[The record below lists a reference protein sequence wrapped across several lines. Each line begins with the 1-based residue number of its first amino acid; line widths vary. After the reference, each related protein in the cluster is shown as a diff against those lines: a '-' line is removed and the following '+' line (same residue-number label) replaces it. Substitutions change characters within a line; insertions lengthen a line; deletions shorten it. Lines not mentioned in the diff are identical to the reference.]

1 MWAKGTAC
9 IAALAAL
16 HGAAGAQSPVADDG
30 IVKLDISGSVR
41 IRQEAI
47 SGQLRSGFNA
57 DDTLTSLRT
66 RLYARYGSETLYAE
80 GELYDSRVYGDNPGT
95 PVTTGEVNAAE
106 LVQASLTYKANLS
119 EGVPLRLQAGRFTLN
134 LGSRRLVAADDYR
147 NTTNGYTGLRADI
160 GDPRRANLTAI
171 YVLPQRRLP
180 DDRASIDRGEV
191 VWDREGAEARLWGAV
206 GSLPLGVDRARLE
219 ATAIAFDERDTSDA
233 ATRDRS
239 LSTLG
244 LRYFREAEPEA
255 FDFDVEAYFQTG
267 TISASAAPAAPTLD
281 VSASFVH
288 LEAGYQWGRAWKP
301 RLSAEFDYASG
312 DKPGGDFERF
322 DTLFGMRRAEIA
334 PAGLYNAVGRAN
346 LLSPGV
352 RVEVSPGKRA
362 EAFAAWRG
370 LWLAE
375 ATDSFSTTG
384 LRDASGAAGRFAGH
398 QIDMRV
404 RYWLVPD
411 RLRLEANGVLVAHG
425 DYLKAL
431 RPGER
436 DFTAYA
442 SLDLTFS
449 F

>member
-1 MWAKGTAC
+1 M
-9 IAALAAL
+9 
-16 HGAAGAQSPVADDG
+16 
-30 IVKLDISGSVR
+30 
-41 IRQEAI
+41 
-47 SGQLRSGFNA
+47 
-57 DDTLTSLRT
+57 
-66 RLYARYGSETLYAE
+66 RYGSETLYTE
-80 GELYDSRVYGDNPGT
+80 GELYDSRVYGSNPGT

-106 LVQASLTYKANLS
+106 LVQASLTYKTDLS
-119 EGVPLRLQAGRFTLN
+119 EGVPLRLKAGRFTLN
-134 LGSRRLVAADDYR
+134 LGSRRLIAADDYR

-171 YVLPQRRLP
+171 YVLAQRRLP
-180 DDRASIDRGEV
+180 EDRASIDKGEV

-206 GSLPLGVDRARLE
+206 GSLPLGADRARVE
-219 ATAIAFDERDTSDA
+219 ATAIAFDERDTSDS

-244 LRYFREAEPEA
+244 LRYFRDAKPRT
-255 FDFDVEAYFQTG
+255 FDFDLEAYSQTG
-267 TISASAAPAAPTLD
+267 TVSASASPAAPTLD

-288 LEAGYQWGRAWKP
+288 LETGYQWEHPWKP
-301 RLSAEFDYASG
+301 RLSAEFDFASG
-312 DKPGGDFERF
+312 DQPGGDFGRF

-346 LLSPGV
+346 LSSPGI
-352 RVEVSPGKRA
+352 RVEVWPGKRI
-362 EAFAAWRG
+362 ESFAAWRG

-384 LRDASGAAGRFAGH
+384 LLDASGTAGRFAGH
-398 QIDMRV
+398 QIDMRLG
-404 RYWLVPD
+404 YWLVPE

-436 DFTAYA
+436 DLTAYGA
-442 SLDLTFS
+442 LDLTFS